1 MTNYLISCFL
11 KYEKTQ
17 FKHIWILW
25 ELSIEIKEKQPIPIF
40 FFFITND
47 ILICILQSK
56 GPRLFWK
63 FYDKIRSVSPQK
75 TRHRWL
81 VGAIQMHPRKLS
93 SLAQDIENVMLNV
106 LQLIPMSIVHPLL
119 LEPIYVFLPTFYDV
133 YHLSLF
139 FYDLLESY
147 KEAVQLENKKYI
159 EVLQKNISYWTILV
173 CHPIE
178 TFIDKKKIDHLTV
191 QTSQVCFHQCF

>member
-1 MTNYLISCFL
+1 
-11 KYEKTQ
+11 
-17 FKHIWILW
+17 
-25 ELSIEIKEKQPIPIF
+25 
-40 FFFITND
+40 
-47 ILICILQSK
+47 
-56 GPRLFWK
+56 
-63 FYDKIRSVSPQK
+63 
-75 TRHRWL
+75 
-81 VGAIQMHPRKLS
+81 MHPRKLS
-93 SLAQDIENVMLNV
+93 SLAQDIENIMLNV

-178 TFIDKKKIDHLTV
+178 TFIDKKKNRPLDSSNLSSLFSSMLLKSN
-191 QTSQVCFHQCF
+191 QTFNFSFSHCSIP